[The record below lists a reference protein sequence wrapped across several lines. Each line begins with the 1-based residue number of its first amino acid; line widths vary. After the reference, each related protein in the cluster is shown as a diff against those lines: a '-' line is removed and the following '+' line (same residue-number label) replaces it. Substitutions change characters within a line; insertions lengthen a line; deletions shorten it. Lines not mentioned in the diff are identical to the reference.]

1 GVGGRAG
8 GKNGHGKQRMGCR
21 QWPAYDVVKGTRG
34 GVERDAGAVLV
45 FGAFVVLMNAM
56 APVVEAAS

>member
-1 GVGGRAG
+1 MMSSKERA
-8 GKNGHGKQRMGCR
+8 
-21 QWPAYDVVKGTRG
+21 VVLS
-34 GVERDAGAVLV
+34 VMLGAVLV